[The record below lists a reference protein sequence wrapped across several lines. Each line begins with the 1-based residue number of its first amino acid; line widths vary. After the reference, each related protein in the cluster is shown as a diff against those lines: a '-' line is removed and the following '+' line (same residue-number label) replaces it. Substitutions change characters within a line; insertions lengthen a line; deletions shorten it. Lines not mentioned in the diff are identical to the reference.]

1 MRLFHKVGDICQTRY
16 GQLVLIVQR
25 YDNGTSD
32 FYKVRF
38 IGNESGDNANF
49 RTADLIRLVDVEDT
63 CQP

>member
-16 GQLVLIVQR
+16 GQLVLIVER
-25 YDNGTSD
+25 KNNGKSD

-49 RTADLIRLVDVEDT
+49 RTQDLIRLVNVEEP